1 MLSEDK
7 FMRKS
12 LVVENLNLI
21 QEDAGVDTV

>member
-7 FMRKS
+7 FLRQS

-21 QEDAGVDTV
+21 QEDAGAETV